1 MIFHLYKK
9 SFFTADSDYR
19 FYKLWYWGVSNEEES
34 FRLEDIQLRR
44 FRKTIIILS
53 IIILFISGCKVEPSE
68 AEAYEAETEP
78 SASPV
83 ENVVEIEACE
93 DKADDAFTFF
103 VRDLDETRLTGESAE
118 DFYITNTGNHWD
130 SIYYINSEKQLYR
143 YQKEINSDKTQT
155 QLIAENVVHVDCGG
169 GFFIFLTE
177 DGNLYGMGDSGNGAL
192 LVEDND
198 YIETPVLLMEDVSYA
213 LCGYADVVALKRDG
227 SVWTWG
233 TRRDEYGDEYMDKA
247 LTPHKVV
254 ESAVMISGKR
264 DGHAALL
271 EDGTVW
277 TWGNNTYDKCGVA
290 GQGVVKEPVCV
301 ASDAVMIWMGKLQI
315 NDMRRNWEKMLY
327 YDYDNG
333 YNDNLVIKKADGS
346 LWACGRDIEDKE
358 NHMEQNGV
366 VYTYNFVPCEIVQTP
381 YIAYD
386 GLKTYQ
392 SVLEAY
398 DRAQKDENYT
408 EERWKKIDVSFT
420 IFNHNENYTLCY
432 SLADLAND
440 GIEELILGFFYDGEY
455 RTTAIYAYDEGIV
468 IPVWGNMESNLNLYE
483 GGIIKYVSGSGGQI
497 YYDYWQMQKNSGL
510 EVYLETVSDIPK
522 NWGSGDDEGLL
533 YYRETADS
541 DEEKEITEEEY
552 NRIKDQYE
560 TTPIELEWKVLEG
573 FWNPEEDKIIR
584 Q

>member
-1 MIFHLYKK
+1 M
-9 SFFTADSDYR
+9 
-19 FYKLWYWGVSNEEES
+19 
-34 FRLEDIQLRR
+34 RR

-53 IIILFISGCKVEPSE
+53 IIILFISGCKAEPSEAETYE
-68 AEAYEAETEP
+68 AEAYEAEIEP

-83 ENVVEIEACE
+83 ENMMEVEVSE
-93 DKADDAFTFF
+93 DDTEEDLFTFF
-103 VRDLDETRLTGESAE
+103 VRDLDEARLTGESAE

-155 QLIAENVVHVDCGG
+155 QLIAENVVHVDCGRR
-169 GFFIFLTE
+169 FCIFLAE
-177 DGNLYGMGDSGNGAL
+177 DGNLYGMGHSGNGAL

-198 YIETPVLLMEDVSYA
+198 YIETPVLLMEDVSYV
-213 LCGYADVVALKRDG
+213 LCGNVDVVALKRDG

-233 TRRDEYGDEYMDKA
+233 TRIDKYGNEYKDKA
-247 LTPHKVV
+247 LTPYKVL
-254 ESAVMISGKR
+254 ESAVMISGGS
-264 DGHAALL
+264 DSHAALL
-271 EDGTVW
+271 KDGTVW

-290 GQGVVKEPVCV
+290 GQGVIEEPVCV
-301 ASDAVMIWMGKLQI
+301 ASDAAMIWMGKLQI
-315 NDMRRNWEKMLY
+315 NDMCKDWEKMRY
-327 YDYDNG
+327 GYDNG
-333 YNDNLVIKKADGS
+333 YNDNLVIKKTDGS
-346 LWACGRDIEDKE
+346 LWACGREIEDKE
-358 NHMEQNGV
+358 KHTEQDGV

-392 SVLEAY
+392 SILEEY

-408 EERWKKIDVSFT
+408 EERWKKVDITFVLR
-420 IFNHNENYTLCY
+420 NHSKNFTLCY

-440 GIEELILGFFYDGEY
+440 GIEELILGFLYDGEY
-455 RTTAIYAYDEGIV
+455 WTTDIYAYDEGIIIWV
-468 IPVWGNMESNLNLYE
+468 CGNMERNFSLYE
-483 GGIIKYVSGSGGQI
+483 GGIIECVWGAAGQT

-510 EVYLETVSDIPK
+510 AEYLETVSDIPK
-522 NWGSGDDEGLL
+522 NWGGGDEEGLL

-541 DEEKEITEEEY
+541 DEEKEITEEEF

-573 FWNPEEDKIIR
+573 FWNPEEDKAKR